1 MEETRGRTAAGGLSR
16 RRTSSSPRARLGLVA
31 GLALGLTLLL
41 GLSAAAQIAVTV
53 TIKDTSDPACSG
65 GTGICPEPSIVG
77 EQYAVEFEVRVTG
90 ANPGELSPYG
100 TVTVTDGH
108 GASDSR
114 TVSSGSYTNG
124 WVWRCFLTSTT
135 VGDLTIT
142 ATFVSSDGNFTGGSD
157 TEQHTV
163 LPATGVTVFVS
174 DTPLVVG
181 DTATGTVSVYG
192 IPQNYASSPTGTVTL
207 STSGNGTLTPT
218 SHTLTALDGGQF
230 EFTYTPAD
238 AASTPHVITATYAG
252 NTVYAGGSDTFDQ
265 AIVKRAADVQL
276 VLNPTTAYIGEPV
289 TATVLVED
297 DTTAGAPSAP
307 TGTVSFDDGGKNGVF
322 SLNSTA
328 LTGGTCSVTY
338 TPGAFDAGTTT
349 ITATYAGSSMHAGDG
364 AAQFLAVELR
374 PTQTTVTG
382 SSDTLLVNEGH
393 LYTVTV
399 EDIADAGP
407 AIPPVGTLSYSSYI
421 GADALLVPALGV
433 APSGAFTYTCLGLD
447 AAAGIDT
454 IYADYTSTDGI
465 HADSSGLF
473 GQGIQRRPTVTEVT
487 GTSTA
492 TGVTYTATVT
502 EKSGSAGTP
511 APLQGD
517 IHLLEP
523 DEYPCTGLSGTTL
536 TCTGS
541 ITSTSPLVNVTV
553 QYEASDRIHLDS
565 TRSVNIDRSDQ
576 FDPGGGGDG
585 TTGADCDDGCGAG
598 GIDIDQMI
606 FDLNAADVALAAVQ
620 MALEVAAIAVDL
632 IPDGVVTGGLIVQT
646 GVTIP
651 WSDIAAAIISGSG
664 IAIEIARTAMTTD
677 LDGDGLPDVVE
688 QNVTG
693 TDYNNVDTDG
703 DGMGDYDEIS
713 WCGGYY
719 GGSRRPNPNVADS
732 DGDGLSDGDEVDV
745 YGTSPCVADT
755 DCDTVSDGD
764 EVATWSDGDAR
775 NHSDPLMQDTDG
787 DGLTDDLEI
796 TLGCPFVNDDDSD
809 DDGLQDGWED
819 RNRDGII
826 TNTIGDSTSQGS
838 GETHFCLWDTDGDGL
853 SDGEEEALFGAG
865 PITAIT
871 PTGAVTTVAALDDDS
886 DNDGLSDWEEVNV
899 TGTNPLHWDTDGD
912 GLGDA
917 DELISIGGAWPKR
930 QFAQVSDPL
939 SPDTDN
945 DGLSDYVE
953 WTARGHTYPGT
964 RLGDPASAYFRG
976 LGGDDDT
983 ICPFVNNPDSD
994 GDGLLDGYEDKNKDG
1009 VWQGVVGGIGTQGSG
1024 ETDPCNCDTDGDGLS
1039 DGEEEGLFGPG
1050 VVTPE
1055 GLSIALPMG
1064 TGPVSPTGGSPGTEN
1079 DLLAPYAFAPQVG
1092 PALSQTI
1099 PALDTDSDDD
1109 GLSDYEE
1116 VHITGTDPLDADT
1129 DNDTL
1134 ADADEFVATG
1144 GAWPKRAFE
1153 QVSNPFSG
1161 NTDGD
1166 YLYDPQEFAGSG
1178 LSTAGGAA
1186 PAGVRDTDCPFVDN
1200 SDSDGDGVQDGAV
1213 IARTI
1218 NAVGVVYVWT
1228 HYEDFVDVPGADV
1241 AWPGTIRT
1249 LVTPTWGEQNDDDVC
1264 NVCDPDSDGDG
1275 LLDGEEVAIGTDPG
1289 NWDTDGDGR
1298 NDWHEVTG
1306 GGPIP
1311 TDPFDPD
1318 TDDDGLLDSAEVF
1331 GSNPTNPVNADT
1343 DSDGLCDGGARTPYM
1358 QSGHPSVVINPLCLT
1373 GIGGHPNPLGIG
1385 ENERGDGARYP
1396 DETDPNNPDT
1406 DGDAVGDGIERLS
1419 FSVSRQH
1426 MIPATDLFGRLIMVV
1441 YPEANNI
1448 KPVCGCMDPLN
1459 PDSDGDGLLD
1469 GEEDLNH
1476 DGHFDFNIS
1485 DFDFEDLL
1493 DGAPQPDPEETN
1505 PCDPDTDH
1513 DGLTDFQERNQPN
1526 PNAFYPFNPTN
1537 PLDHDTDNDWM
1548 LDGEE
1553 VAWVCIDPGFNLDPD
1568 LDGIDEYYVM
1578 GTIGGVLD
1586 PTNRDSD
1593 SDGYL
1598 DGLDP
1603 NPCYSWLLPIGV
1615 TLDDATVD
1623 ADGDGFSD
1631 ADELAAGT
1639 DPNDPDDHPIVF
1651 VEDFDRDLQLDDGI
1665 WLEDY
1670 DQDGVVD
1677 SVAVDLDRDFLVDAR
1692 ILIVT
1697 QRDLSMG
1704 DFDNDGEADD
1714 TKIIIAY
1721 AFANGRYIQPRVVL
1735 TITDLDTDLV
1745 IDRVEFAN

>member
-1 MEETRGRTAAGGLSR
+1 MTLIRDTHAEHPRNQKSR
-16 RRTSSSPRARLGLVA
+16 RPRTRRGLGL
-31 GLALGLTLLL
+31 
-41 GLSAAAQIAVTV
+41 AAAMTVLMGAISLASYAQIPVGV
-53 TIKDTSDPACSG
+53 TIQSFD
-65 GTGICPEPSIVG
+65 PEPSAVG
-77 EQYAVEFEVRVTG
+77 EAYTVSFEVFRT
-90 ANPGELSPYG
+90 APNPDGLQLYG
-100 TVTVTDGH
+100 TVVVDDGE
-108 GASDSR
+108 GNTCSR
-114 TVSSGSYTNG
+114 TITSGTTNTSGWSSS
-124 WVWRCFLTSTT
+124 CALTTYS
-135 VGDLTIT
+135 VGTKTIT
-142 ATFVSSDGNFTGGSD
+142 ATFTPLNPADFGSGSD
-157 TEQHTV
+157 TAEHEVVPGTQV
-163 LPATGVTVFVS
+163 VVFVS
-174 DTPLVVG
+174 DTPLVVNEA
-181 DTATGTVSVYG
+181 ATGTVTVSGV
-192 IPQNYASSPTGTVTL
+192 PENYAAMPTGTVTL
-207 STSGNGTLTPT
+207 THTGAGTLSP
-218 SHTLTALDGGQF
+218 SSYTLTGTDNGRF
-230 EFTYTPAD
+230 EFTYTPTD
-238 AASTPHVITATYAG
+238 ATMTPHVITATYAG
-252 NTVYAGGSDTFDQ
+252 DALYAGNVDAFDQ
-265 AIVKRAADVQL
+265 VVVKRSADASMTVS
-276 VLNPTTAYIGEPV
+276 PSTAYIGQTV
-289 TATVLVED
+289 TVTVTVED
-297 DTTAGAPSAP
+297 DTTAGTPSAP

-322 SLNSTA
+322 SLDSTS
-328 LTGGTCSVTY
+328 LTGGACSVTY
-338 TPGAFDAGTTT
+338 TPGPFDAGTTT
-349 ITATYAGSSMHAGDG
+349 ITATYAGSSMHADDDV
-364 AAQFLAVELR
+364 AQFLTVELR

-382 SSDTLLVNEGH
+382 SSDTLLVNQGYG
-393 LYTVTV
+393 YTVTV
-399 EDIADAGP
+399 EDIADAG
-407 AIPPVGTLSYSSYI
+407 ASSPPVGTLSYSSYLA
-421 GADALLVPALGV
+421 ADALVVPALGV
-433 APSGAFTYTCLGLD
+433 APNGAFTYTCLGLD

-465 HADSSGLF
+465 HADSKGYF
-473 GQGIQRRPTVTEVT
+473 GQGIQRRPTVTSVSGTDTPDGVDYVVT
-487 GTSTA
+487 
-492 TGVTYTATVT
+492 V
-502 EKSGSAGTP
+502 EEESGIAGTP

-523 DEYPCTGLSGTTL
+523 DEYPCTGLSGATL
-536 TCTGS
+536 TCTSS

-553 QYEASDRIHLDS
+553 QYESTDRIHLDS

-585 TTGADCDDGCGAG
+585 TTGADCDDGCGTG

-664 IAIEIARTAMTTD
+664 IAVEIARTAMTTD

-693 TDYNNVDTDG
+693 TDYTNVDTDG
-703 DGMGDYDEIS
+703 DGMGDYDEIA
-713 WCGGYY
+713 WAGGYY

-732 DGDGLSDGDEVDV
+732 DGDGLSDGDEVYT
-745 YGTSPCVADT
+745 YGTDPCVIDT

-787 DGLTDDLEI
+787 DGLTDDIEI
-796 TLGCPFVNDDDSD
+796 ALGCPFVNDDDSD
-809 DDGLQDGWED
+809 DDGLQDGYED

-826 TNTIGDSTSQGS
+826 THTIGDSATQGS

-853 SDGEEEALFGAG
+853 SDGEEEALFGEG
-865 PITAIT
+865 TTTAIT
-871 PTGAVTTVAALDDDS
+871 PAGAVTTVAALDDDS
-886 DNDGLSDWEEVNV
+886 DNDGLSDWEEANV

-917 DELISIGGAWPKR
+917 DELIAIGGVWPKR
-930 QFAQVSDPL
+930 QFQQVSNPL

-945 DGLSDYVE
+945 DGLTDYVE

-964 RLGDPASAYFRG
+964 RLGDPSSTYFRG

-1009 VWQGVVGGIGTQGSG
+1009 VWQGVIGGSGTQGSG

-1039 DGEEEGLFGPG
+1039 DGEEEGLFGGGPVTAQG
-1050 VVTPE
+1050 VSSV
-1055 GLSIALPMG
+1055 LPMG
-1064 TGPVSPTGGSPGTEN
+1064 TGPESPTGGSPGTGN
-1079 DLLAPYAFAPQVG
+1079 TLLGLYTFYPQPGSV
-1092 PALSQTI
+1092 LSETI
-1099 PALDTDSDDD
+1099 PALDTDTDDD

-1116 VHITGTDPLDADT
+1116 VHTTHTDPLDADT

-1134 ADADEFVATG
+1134 ADADELIAVG
-1144 GAWPKRAFE
+1144 GTWPQRQFD
-1153 QVSNPFSG
+1153 QVSDPLRT

-1166 YLYDPQEFAGSG
+1166 YLFDPQEFAGSG
-1178 LSTAGGAA
+1178 LSLMGGSLGGDSDTA
-1186 PAGVRDTDCPFVDN
+1186 CPFVSN
-1200 SDSDGDGVQDGAV
+1200 ADSDGDGVQDGEIV
-1213 IARTI
+1213 TRTLTASGI
-1218 NAVGVVYVWT
+1218 TYTWA
-1228 HYEDFVDVPGADV
+1228 HYEDFIDVPGADV

-1249 LVTPTWGEQNDDDVC
+1249 VVTDAFGEQQDDDLC

-1275 LLDGEEVAIGTDPG
+1275 LLDGEEVMIGTDPS

-1331 GSNPTNPVNADT
+1331 GSNPTNPVNCDT
-1343 DSDGLCDGGARTPYM
+1343 DADGLCDGGVRTPYM
-1358 QSGHPSVVINPLCLT
+1358 LSGHPSVVVNPRCLT

-1385 ENERGDGARYP
+1385 ENERGDGTRHP

-1426 MIPATDLFGRLIMVV
+1426 MIPATDLFGRPITVV
-1441 YPEANNI
+1441 YPEANNV

-1469 GEEDLNH
+1469 GEEDVNH
-1476 DGHFDFNIS
+1476 DGHFDFQRS
-1485 DFDFEDLL
+1485 AFDFEDLL
-1493 DGAPQPDPEETN
+1493 DGAPQPNPVETN

-1537 PLDHDTDNDWM
+1537 PLDHDTDNDWL

-1593 SDGYL
+1593 SDGYI

-1603 NPCYSWLLPIGV
+1603 NPCYSWLLPIGE
-1615 TLDDATVD
+1615 TLDEATVD
-1623 ADGDGFSD
+1623 TDGDGFSD
-1631 ADELAAGT
+1631 ADETAAGT
-1639 DPNDPDDHPIVF
+1639 DPGDPEDHPLVF
-1651 VEDFDRDLQLDDGI
+1651 VEDFGRDGDLNDAV
-1665 WLEDY
+1665 WLEDF
-1670 DQDGVVD
+1670 DRDGVVD
-1677 SVAVDLDRDFLVDAR
+1677 SVAIDLNRDFLVDAR
-1692 ILIVT
+1692 IRVMAV
-1697 QRDLSMG
+1697 RDLTVG
-1704 DFDNDGEADD
+1704 DFDDDGEADD
-1714 TKIIIAY
+1714 TRIIVTY
-1721 AFANGRYIQPRVVL
+1721 AFANGRYVQPRVIVTL
-1735 TITDLDTDLV
+1735 FDLDSDLV
-1745 IDRVEFAN
+1745 VNRVEFSD